1 MKNLRKL
8 TTAVLI
14 LLTATFITSCDDD
27 DDNAVASENT
37 AYDFLEDNLDDY
49 SILKEAVD
57 LAGLRSTLEGPGPF
71 TIFAPDNDAF
81 TSFINN
87 NPDFNQLSDIPRT
100 SLQSLLL
107 YHVLGTEVT
116 SSALAN
122 GYVKTAANNGSNSLD
137 AYISA
142 DNTTINGVALDATA
156 LDIEVD
162 NGVIHAVEGV
172 LPMPTV
178 ADLAVY
184 NPDFSNLVTA
194 LSQENLVTALSTA
207 DVNATP
213 PSPFTVF
220 APTNDAFQALIDAD
234 PNDGLNDIN
243 DVLGLSNLSDILLY
257 HVVAGDEV
265 RLEDLSDNFQVDPI
279 TMGTFTVDITGG
291 ATITDGSGTTTNIVV
306 TDVTGTNGV
315 VHAIDFVLRPM

>member
-8 TTAVLI
+8 TTAILI
-14 LLTATFITSCDDD
+14 LLTATVITSCDDD
-27 DDNAVASENT
+27 DVNAVASENT
-37 AYDFLEDNLDDY
+37 AYDFLENNPNY
-49 SILKEAVD
+49 SSLKAAVD
-57 LAGLRSTLEGPGPF
+57 AAGLRSTLEGPGPF

-81 TSFINN
+81 NAFFASSA
-87 NPDFNQLSDIPRT
+87 DFNELSEIPRIT
-100 SLQSLLL
+100 LQSLLL
-107 YHVLGTEVT
+107 YHILGTEIT

-122 GYVKTAANNGSNSLD
+122 GYVKTAANNGNNSLD
-137 AYISA
+137 AYVSA
-142 DNTTINGVALDATA
+142 NNTTVNGVALDATA

-162 NGVIHAVEGV
+162 NGVIHGLQGV
-172 LPMPTV
+172 LELPTV

-194 LSQENLVTALSTA
+194 LTQENLASALSTN
-207 DVNATP
+207 DINATP
-213 PSPFTVF
+213 SAPFTVF

-243 DVLGLSNLSDILLY
+243 DVLGLSNLTDVLLY

-265 RLEDLSDNFQVDPI
+265 RLDEFTDNFQVDPV
-279 TMGTFTVDITGG
+279 TMGTFTINIAGG
-291 ATITDGSGTTTNIVV
+291 ATILDGSNTTTDIVL

-315 VHAIDFVLRPM
+315 IHAIDFVLRPM

>member
-14 LLTATFITSCDDD
+14 LLTATFLTSCDDD

-37 AYDFLEDNLDDY
+37 AYDFLENNPNY
-49 SILKEAVD
+49 SSLKAAVD
-57 LAGLRSTLEGPGPF
+57 AAGLRSTLEGNGDF

-81 TSFINN
+81 EAFINN
-87 NPDFNQLSDIPRT
+87 SDEFDELAQVPIT
-100 SLQSLLL
+100 TLQSLLL
-107 YHVLGTEVT
+107 YHILGTEIT
-116 SSALAN
+116 SSAFAN
-122 GYVKTAANNGSNSLD
+122 GYIKTAANNGSNSLD

-162 NGVIHAVEGV
+162 NGVIHAVQGV

-178 ADLAVY
+178 ADLAAY

-194 LSQENLVTALSTA
+194 LSRENLVEALSTA

-234 PNDGLNDIN
+234 ANDSLNDIN

-265 RLEDLSDNFQVDPI
+265 RSDELSDNLTVDPI
-279 TMGTFTVDITGG
+279 TTGTFTVNITGG
-291 ATITDGSGTTTNIVV
+291 ATITDGFATTTNIVV

>member
-37 AYDFLEDNLDDY
+37 AYDFLESNDNY
-49 SILKEAVD
+49 SSLKEAVD

-81 TSFINN
+81 NAFFASSA
-87 NPDFNQLSDIPRT
+87 DFNELSDVPVT
-100 SLQSLLL
+100 TLQSLLL

-142 DNTTINGVALDATA
+142 DDTTINGIALDATA

-178 ADLAVY
+178 ADLAAY

-220 APTNDAFQALIDAD
+220 APTNEAFQALIDAD

-243 DVLGLSNLSDILLY
+243 DVLGLSSLSDILLY

-265 RLEDLSDNFQVDPI
+265 RLEDLSDNFQVDPV

-291 ATITDGSGTTTNIVV
+291 ATITDGSGTTTNILA

-315 VHAIDFVLRPM
+315 VHAINFVLRPM